1 MKVNRRSFVQRTAA
15 TVAAGM
21 LGSSAWAADEP
32 IGVASIHDLSGG
44 LDIYGKPMVDA
55 LTLAVE
61 EANAA
66 GGLLGRQI
74 KLINYDTQSSM
85 QLYTQFAQQAALKD
99 KVAVVHGG
107 ITSASREVIRP
118 VLDKFKTLY
127 FYNTQYEGGVCD
139 RNQFDTGVTPAQTV
153 EKLVPYAM
161 KKWGK
166 KVYVVAADYNYGQI
180 TSQWVKKYVTENGG
194 EVSSIDFFPLDVTN
208 FGSTISKIQAAK
220 PDFVW
225 SALVGGAHI
234 SFYRQWAAAGMRKS
248 IPMASTTFAVG
259 NEHIVLSPDE
269 CNGMLVC
276 YNYFQDLKN
285 KTNEAFVER
294 FHKRFGADYP
304 NVTELAMGTYQGF
317 LLWAEGVKKAKQ
329 RRPPEGDRGAR
340 DRHQHRCAV
349 RQGDDRSADPS
360 LRPRRSHRRGQG
372 QEAQRARRFRAAEAG
387 RHRRGVQSHQEPDR
401 QPAIRDQD
409 LRAGRTSHALGKVN
423 VDLVVLLAIQVLYA
437 IASLALISVGLA
449 IIFGMMRVINLAHG
463 EFLMLGGYAAIVAT
477 SHGVSIW
484 IAMLVVA
491 PVVVGLIGVVVERT
505 IIRFLYGRMIDTM
518 LATWGLSLFLVG
530 LTTAIFG
537 NTTVGISAPLGSFQ
551 IGAYR
556 TSGYTLFVIAVAV
569 VVLAGIFAVL
579 RLTRLGLIARGT
591 MQNANMAAALGVNPP
606 RVYAVTF
613 GIGAALSGLAGAVLA
628 PVSGV
633 FPTIGVAY
641 VAKSFITVIGGGAA
655 ILTGTVSASALFGTI
670 NQIATFLTTPV
681 FGEVALLAAAI
692 VLIRL
697 LPQGITGRFFR
708 RGL

>member
-1 MKVNRRSFVQRTAA
+1 MKVNRRRFLEGTAA
-15 TVAAGM
+15 IGAAGM
-21 LGSSAWAADEP
+21 FGSDAWAEDP
-32 IGVASIHDLSGG
+32 ISVASIHDLSGG

-74 KLINYDTQSSM
+74 KLINYDTQSNM

-118 VLDKFKTLY
+118 VLDRFKTLY

-166 KVYVVAADYNYGQI
+166 KVYVIAADYNYGQI
-180 TSQWVKKYVTENGG
+180 TSQWVKKYVMENGG

-285 KTNEAFVER
+285 KTNETFVAA

-317 LLWAEGVKKAKQ
+317 RLWAEAVKKA
-329 RRPPEGDRGAR
+329 GSIDRMKVIEALETGISIDA
-340 DRHQHRCAV
+340 
-349 RQGDDRSADPS
+349 PS
-360 LRPRRSHRRGQG
+360 
-372 QEAQRARRFRAAEAG
+372 
-387 RHRRGVQSHQEPDR
+387 
-401 QPAIRDQD
+401 
-409 LRAGRTSHALGKVN
+409 GKVTIDPPTHHCVLDVHIAEVNDKKLN
-423 VDLVVLLAIQVLYA
+423 VLEDFAQQKPSDTAAVCDLIKNPADNQQY
-437 IASLALISVGLA
+437 
-449 IIFGMMRVINLAHG
+449 VIK
-463 EFLMLGGYAAIVAT
+463 I
-477 SHGVSIW
+477 
-484 IAMLVVA
+484 
-491 PVVVGLIGVVVERT
+491 
-505 IIRFLYGRMIDTM
+505 
-518 LATWGLSLFLVG
+518 
-530 LTTAIFG
+530 
-537 NTTVGISAPLGSFQ
+537 
-551 IGAYR
+551 
-556 TSGYTLFVIAVAV
+556 
-569 VVLAGIFAVL
+569 
-579 RLTRLGLIARGT
+579 
-591 MQNANMAAALGVNPP
+591 
-606 RVYAVTF
+606 
-613 GIGAALSGLAGAVLA
+613 
-628 PVSGV
+628 
-633 FPTIGVAY
+633 
-641 VAKSFITVIGGGAA
+641 
-655 ILTGTVSASALFGTI
+655 
-670 NQIATFLTTPV
+670 
-681 FGEVALLAAAI
+681 
-692 VLIRL
+692 
-697 LPQGITGRFFR
+697 
-708 RGL
+708 